1 MYQLTTDRQRNI
13 DFVQPRSLYDGKS
26 PGDEF
31 RQSGTIIK
39 KSLKIPLVVLGNEI
53 LFLLILDN
61 TEVLHKLADQY
72 FQRGDTQKAI
82 KVSASA
88 PRVR

>member
-1 MYQLTTDRQRNI
+1 M
-13 DFVQPRSLYDGKS
+13 QPRSLYDGES

-53 LFLLILDN
+53 LFPLILDN

-72 FQRGDTQKAI
+72 FQMGDIQKAI